1 MVPCGGG
8 MLLIIL
14 YLRDKSTIFEISC
27 FQFNLVLNIKHLGLH
42 ESHFRSNMQNI
53 YRG

>member
-14 YLRDKSTIFEISC
+14 SLRDKSTIFEISC
-27 FQFNLVLNIKHLGLH
+27 FQFNLVLNIKHLGLN
-42 ESHFRSNMQNI
+42 ESHFRSYMQNNW
-53 YRG
+53 G